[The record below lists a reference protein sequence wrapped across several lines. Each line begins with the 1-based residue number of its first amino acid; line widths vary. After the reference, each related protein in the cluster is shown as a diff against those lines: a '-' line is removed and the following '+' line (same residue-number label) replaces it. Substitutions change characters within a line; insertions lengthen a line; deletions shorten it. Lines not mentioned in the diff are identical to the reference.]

1 MNSDNHY
8 YVDGYSLD
16 DGPYCLANG
25 VLVNKLEI
33 TNTQDLNEVEA
44 ELAALAISHLL
55 SLASPKEFSTASLI
69 NIHREIFFE
78 IYPWAGKFR
87 TVDIAK
93 GNTHFEAHENI
104 ESRLNSLFASC
115 QSQNYFNGLNKNDFA
130 TYVADFFIELNRI
143 HPFREG
149 NGRTQR
155 LLLSQLARNAGYK
168 IAWEGISESA
178 MKEACI
184 AGLEGNPSKMKKI
197 IQIYLSEE
205 AGKN

>member
-1 MNSDNHY
+1 MNSENHY
-8 YVDGYSLD
+8 YVAGYSLD
-16 DGPYCLANG
+16 DDPYCHANG

-44 ELAALAISHLL
+44 ELAALAISNLL

-93 GNTHFEAHENI
+93 GNTHFEAQENI
-104 ESRLNSLFASC
+104 EDRLNSLFASC
-115 QSQNYFNGLNKNDFA
+115 KSQNYFIGLNENDFA
-130 TYVADFFIELNRI
+130 TYAADFFIELNRI

-184 AGLEGNPSKMKKI
+184 TGLEGNPAKMKKI
-197 IQIYLSEE
+197 IQIYLSSSQ
-205 AGKN
+205 